1 MSTATQPPH
10 RWTAVESLAELR
22 AGRIGALELLEH
34 YLARQAALD
43 GGVNAV
49 VAVDAEGAR
58 RAARDIDAR
67 RARGETLPPLAGL
80 PMTIKDS
87 FEVVGLPATC
97 GIPDLAQYRPQRDA
111 DAVERLRAAG
121 AVIYGKTNCPL
132 GAADHQ
138 SYNPVYGL
146 TRNPWNPARTVG
158 GSSGGAAAAL
168 AAGFCALELGSDI
181 GGSIRVPSHYCG
193 VYGHKPS
200 WGIVSGRG
208 HIPPMPGEVVPP
220 TPLAVVGPMARSAA
234 DLELAL
240 ELLAGPAQDEAVAWS
255 LRLPAPRH
263 ESLRDYR
270 VGLWLDAH
278 PVDDAYAAAIETFA
292 RTLRD
297 AGVRVDVLRDG
308 PVDPAASWAIYLDL
322 LFGVIGSGS
331 PESELAAYR
340 AAADAAAEE
349 AAARNAAAGTA
360 ADGTAEDSYA
370 ARLGRATAQ
379 PLRHWVA
386 RSAQQA
392 QLRRQWSAF
401 FRRYDLLLCPVAMGP
416 AFPHQIDDGHGPVPQ
431 LKRTLQVN
439 GAARPYLDNLMWSG
453 LVTVAHLP
461 STVIPLA
468 TSLDGLPVGVQAV
481 GPYLEDRS
489 TIRFAALSQELL
501 GAFRAPAL

>member
-1 MSTATQPPH
+1 MSTAAQPPH
-10 RWTAVESLAELR
+10 RWTAVESLVELR
-22 AGRIGALELLEH
+22 AGRIGALELLDH

-43 GGVNAV
+43 GPVNAV
-49 VAVDAEGAR
+49 VATDPEGAR

-111 DAVERLRAAG
+111 DAVARLRAAG

-220 TPLAVVGPMARSAA
+220 PPLAVVGPIARSAA
-234 DLELAL
+234 DLDLAL
-240 ELLAGPAQDEAVAWS
+240 ELLAGPAQDDAVAWS

-270 VGLWLDAH
+270 VGLWLDAY
-278 PVDDAYAAAIETFA
+278 PVDDAYASAIENFA
-292 RTLRD
+292 RTLAD
-297 AGVRVDVLRDG
+297 AGVRVELLHDG

-340 AAADAAAEE
+340 AAADGA
-349 AAARNAAAGTA
+349 
-360 ADGTAEDSYA
+360 AEDSYA

-401 FRRYDLLLCPVAMGP
+401 FRRYDLLVCPVAMGP
-416 AFPHQIDDGHGPVPQ
+416 AFPHQVDDGHGPVPQ
-431 LKRTLQVN
+431 LKRTLPVN
-439 GAARPYLDNLMWSG
+439 GAPRPYLDNLMWSG

-468 TSLDGLPVGVQAV
+468 TSLDGLPLGVQAV

-489 TIRFAALSQELL
+489 TIRFAALSQERL
-501 GAFRAPAL
+501 GAFRTPAL